1 MKLKTKI
8 EVQHLD
14 VNNVSSGGAKTG
26 FVTMVLKGGSLTKL
40 GKDNYRL
47 KQDFE
52 YLDEDGNKLPYC
64 EKHKDGRYFVSG
76 EMLNTVSLNIGLI
89 GSNLPEVFDAQLK
102 YIAMTEFSQDFNIV
116 ITDIEEV
123 KDEIVTI

>member
-14 VNNVSSGGAKTG
+14 VNNVLSGGAKTG

-64 EKHKDGRYFVSG
+64 EKHKDGRYFISG
-76 EMLNTVSLNIGLI
+76 EILKEVS
-89 GSNLPEVFDAQLK
+89 S
-102 YIAMTEFSQDFNIV
+102 NIV
-116 ITDIEEV
+116 LSGSYIGEAMDNQLCAIAFKEFADDFGIDLEDIEEV
-123 KDEIVTI
+123 ENEIVTI